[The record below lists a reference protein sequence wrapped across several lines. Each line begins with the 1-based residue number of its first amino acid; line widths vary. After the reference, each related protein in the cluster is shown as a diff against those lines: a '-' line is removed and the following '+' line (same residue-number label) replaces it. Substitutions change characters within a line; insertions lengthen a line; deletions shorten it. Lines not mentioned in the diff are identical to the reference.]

1 MIIYKITNKL
11 NNKCYIGQTSE
22 TLQKRVK
29 RHFGYQCKEND
40 TKFYRVIRKYG
51 KDNFY
56 FEQIDESNNQDELDE
71 KEVYWIHFYDSV
83 NNGYNSKNDKGKC
96 GGDTLT
102 HNPNLDKIREKIS
115 KSKLK
120 ELNPNSTCIKVTNIK
135 TSEELIFNSMIECQE
150 RLFIP
155 YHSIIS
161 KRCKHKILK
170 PYKNIYQFEY
180 IEKSVSTNG

>member
-22 TLQKRVK
+22 TLEKRVK

-40 TKFYRVIRKYG
+40 TKFYRAIRKYG
-51 KDNFY
+51 KDNFC
-56 FEQIDESNNQDELDE
+56 FEQIDESDNQDELDE

-83 NNGYNSKNDKGKC
+83 NNGYNSKDDKGKC

-115 KSKLK
+115 KSKLR
-120 ELNPNSTCIKVTNIK
+120 ELNPNSTCIKVINIK
-135 TSEELIFNSMIECQE
+135 TSEELIFTSMKECQE
-150 RLFIP
+150 KLLIP
-155 YHSIIS
+155 Y
-161 KRCKHKILK
+161 
-170 PYKNIYQFEY
+170 E
-180 IEKSVSTNG
+180 